1 MTKKVNRMK
10 HRIILVSGMS
20 GAGKTT
26 AMGILEDMG
35 YHCMD
40 QFPVKLLP
48 NLLEMIALESDTRFH
63 NLALSTNLV
72 DFNEFKNTLG
82 VLDIDLQI
90 LILESSNQ
98 ELLKRYKFTRRTH
111 PMLLSNIATTL
122 EDGIQIER
130 ERLSKL
136 KEQNCLVVDTSFLN
150 ATELK
155 QRLNKVFAINNR
167 ASFSISFISFGYKNG
182 LPMDADLLF
191 DVRFLPNPYWIE
203 ALRSKSGNDQEV
215 FDYVMSDKET
225 KRFIKKLKPFLDYAF
240 KQYIKEGKN
249 HFTVGIGCTGGMHRS
264 VSIVN
269 WLFDEYGK
277 KYHCFK
283 EHRDL
288 E

>member
-1 MTKKVNRMK
+1 MK

-48 NLLEMIALESDTRFH
+48 NLLEMIALENDTRFH

>member
-1 MTKKVNRMK
+1 MK

-215 FDYVMSDKET
+215 FDYVMTDKET

>member
-1 MTKKVNRMK
+1 MTKKVKRMK

>member
-1 MTKKVNRMK
+1 MK

-48 NLLEMIALESDTRFH
+48 NLLEMIAKEDDTRFH

-72 DFNEFKNTLG
+72 NFNEFKNTLG
-82 VLDIDLQI
+82 VLNIDLQI
-90 LILESSNQ
+90 LILESSHP

-122 EDGIQIER
+122 EEGIQIER
-130 ERLSKL
+130 ERLNKL

-167 ASFSISFISFGYKNG
+167 AAFSISFISFGYKNG

-191 DVRFLPNPYWIE
+191 DVRFLPNPYWE
-203 ALRSKSGNDQEV
+203 ESLRTKTGNDQEV
-215 FDYVMSDKET
+215 YDYVMTNKET
-225 KRFIKKLKPFLDYAF
+225 QRYLKKLKPFLDYSF

-269 WLFDEYGK
+269 WLFDEYSK
-277 KYHCFK
+277 KYNCFK

>member
-1 MTKKVNRMK
+1 MK

-26 AMGILEDMG
+26 AMGVLEDMG

-48 NLLEMIALESDTRFH
+48 NLLEMIALDNDARFH
-63 NLALSTNLV
+63 NLALSTNLM
-72 DFNEFKNTLG
+72 DFNEFKSALG
-82 VLDIDLQI
+82 ILDIDLQI

-130 ERLSKL
+130 ERLNKL
-136 KEQNCLVVDTSFLN
+136 KEQNCLVIDTSFLN

-203 ALRSKSGNDQEV
+203 ALRLKTGNDPEV
-215 FDYVMSDKET
+215 YDYVMSDKET

-269 WLFDEYGK
+269 WMFDEYSK
-277 KYHCFK
+277 IYHCFK

>member
-1 MTKKVNRMK
+1 MTKKVKSMK

-48 NLLEMIALESDTRFH
+48 NLLEMIANESDTRFH

-136 KEQNCLVVDTSFLN
+136 KEQNCLVIDTSFLN

-203 ALRSKSGNDQEV
+203 ALRLKSGNDKEV
-215 FDYVMSDKET
+215 YDYVISDKET
-225 KRFIKKLKPFLDYAF
+225 KRFINKLKPFLDYAF

-269 WLFDEYGK
+269 WLFEEYGK

>member
-1 MTKKVNRMK
+1 MRFLN
-10 HRIILVSGMS
+10 LPGMS

-48 NLLEMIALESDTRFH
+48 NLLEMIAKEDDTRFH

-72 DFNEFKNTLG
+72 NFNEFKNTLG

-90 LILESSNQ
+90 LILESSHP

-122 EDGIQIER
+122 EEGIQIER
-130 ERLSKL
+130 ERLNKL

-167 ASFSISFISFGYKNG
+167 AAFSISFISFGYKNG

-191 DVRFLPNPYWIE
+191 DVRFLPNPYWE
-203 ALRSKSGNDQEV
+203 ESLRTKTGNDQEV
-215 FDYVMSDKET
+215 YDYVMTNKET
-225 KRFIKKLKPFLDYAF
+225 QRYLKKLKPFLDYSF

-269 WLFDEYGK
+269 WLFDEYSK
-277 KYHCFK
+277 KYNCFK

>member
-1 MTKKVNRMK
+1 MK

-26 AMGILEDMG
+26 AMGVLEDMG

-48 NLLEMIALESDTRFH
+48 DLLEMIEDEKDTRFD

-72 DFNEFKNTLG
+72 DFNDFKNKLS

-130 ERLSKL
+130 ERLSGL
-136 KEQNCLVVDTSFLN
+136 KEQNCLVIDTSFLN

-167 ASFSISFISFGYKNG
+167 AAFSISFISFGYKNG
-182 LPMDADLLF
+182 LPMDADLVF
-191 DVRFLPNPYWIE
+191 DVRFLTNPYWVE
-203 ALRSKSGNDQEV
+203 SLRLKSGNDAEV
-215 FDYVMSDKET
+215 YDYVISDKET
-225 KRFIKKLKPFLDYAF
+225 KRFIRKVKPFLDYAF

-249 HFTVGIGCTGGMHRS
+249 HFTVAIGCTGGMHRS

-269 WLFDEYGK
+269 WMFEEYGK

>member
-1 MTKKVNRMK
+1 MK

-48 NLLEMIALESDTRFH
+48 NLLEMIAKEDDTRFH

-72 DFNEFKNTLG
+72 NFNEFKNTLG

-90 LILESSNQ
+90 LILESSHP

-122 EDGIQIER
+122 EEGIQIER
-130 ERLSKL
+130 ERLNKL

-167 ASFSISFISFGYKNG
+167 AAFSISFISFGYKNG

-191 DVRFLPNPYWIE
+191 DVRFLPNPYWE
-203 ALRSKSGNDQEV
+203 ESLRTKTGNDQEV
-215 FDYVMSDKET
+215 YDYVMTNKET
-225 KRFIKKLKPFLDYAF
+225 QTCLGQKSPTLLSPSFL
-240 KQYIKEGKN
+240 QQ
-249 HFTVGIGCTGGMHRS
+249 T
-264 VSIVN
+264 
-269 WLFDEYGK
+269 L
-277 KYHCFK
+277 
-283 EHRDL
+283 L
-288 E
+288 Q

>member
-1 MTKKVNRMK
+1 MK

-48 NLLEMIALESDTRFH
+48 NLLEMIANESDTRFH

-136 KEQNCLVVDTSFLN
+136 KEQNCLVIDTSFLN

-203 ALRSKSGNDQEV
+203 ALRLKSGNDKEV
-215 FDYVMSDKET
+215 YDYVMSDKET
-225 KRFIKKLKPFLDYAF
+225 KRFINKLKPFLDYAF

-269 WLFDEYGK
+269 WLFEEYGK

>member
-1 MTKKVNRMK
+1 
-10 HRIILVSGMS
+10 MS

>member
-1 MTKKVNRMK
+1 MK

-48 NLLEMIALESDTRFH
+48 NLLEMIAYESDTRFH

-72 DFNEFKNTLG
+72 DFNDFKNTLG

-215 FDYVMSDKET
+215 YDYVMSDKET
-225 KRFIKKLKPFLDYAF
+225 KRFINKLKPFLDYAF

>member
-1 MTKKVNRMK
+1 MK

-26 AMGILEDMG
+26 AMGVLEDMG

-48 NLLEMIALESDTRFH
+48 DLLEMIAEEKDTRFD
-63 NLALSTNLV
+63 NLALSTNLM
-72 DFNEFKNTLG
+72 DFNEFKNTLS

-90 LILESSNQ
+90 LILESSNH

-130 ERLSKL
+130 DRLSGL
-136 KEQNCLVVDTSFLN
+136 KEQNCLVIDTSFLN

-167 ASFSISFISFGYKNG
+167 AAFSISFISFGYKNG
-182 LPMDADLLF
+182 LPMDADLVF

-203 ALRSKSGNDQEV
+203 SLRLKTGNDTEV
-215 FDYVMSDKET
+215 YDYVISDKET
-225 KRFIKKLKPFLDYAF
+225 KRFINKVKPFLDYAF

-249 HFTVGIGCTGGMHRS
+249 HFTVAIGCTGGMHRS

-269 WLFDEYGK
+269 WMFEEYGK

>member
-1 MTKKVNRMK
+1 MK

-48 NLLEMIALESDTRFH
+48 NLLEMIAKEDDTRFH

-72 DFNEFKNTLG
+72 NFNEFKNTLG

-90 LILESSNQ
+90 LILESSHP

-122 EDGIQIER
+122 EEGIQIER
-130 ERLSKL
+130 ERLNKL

-167 ASFSISFISFGYKNG
+167 AAFSISFISFGYKNG

-191 DVRFLPNPYWIE
+191 DVRFLPNPYWE
-203 ALRSKSGNDQEV
+203 ESLRTKTGNDQEV
-215 FDYVMSDKET
+215 YDYVMTNKET
-225 KRFIKKLKPFLDYAF
+225 QRYLSKLKPFLDYSF

-269 WLFDEYGK
+269 WLFDEYSK
-277 KYHCFK
+277 KYNCFK

>member
-1 MTKKVNRMK
+1 MK

-26 AMGILEDMG
+26 AMGVLEDMG

-48 NLLEMIALESDTRFH
+48 NLLEMIASENDSRFQ
-63 NLALSTNLV
+63 NLALSTNLM

-90 LILESSNQ
+90 LILESNNQ

-130 ERLSKL
+130 ERLSKV
-136 KEQNCLVVDTSFLN
+136 KEQNCLVVDTSFFN

-167 ASFSISFISFGYKNG
+167 AAFSISFISFGYKNG

-191 DVRFLPNPYWIE
+191 DVRFLPNPYWVD
-203 ALRSKSGNDQEV
+203 ALRIKTGNDKDV

-225 KRFIKKLKPFLDYAF
+225 KRFISKLKPFLDYAF

-264 VSIVN
+264 VTIVN
-269 WLFDEYGK
+269 WLFDEYSK

-283 EHRDL
+283 DHRDL

>member
-1 MTKKVNRMK
+1 MK

-191 DVRFLPNPYWIE
+191 DVRFLPNPYWVE
-203 ALRSKSGNDQEV
+203 SLRSKSGNDQEV
-215 FDYVMSDKET
+215 FDYVMTDKET

>member
-1 MTKKVNRMK
+1 MK

-48 NLLEMIALESDTRFH
+48 NLLEMIANESDTRFH

-203 ALRSKSGNDQEV
+203 ALRLKSGNDKEV
-215 FDYVMSDKET
+215 YDYVMSDKET
-225 KRFIKKLKPFLDYAF
+225 KRFINKLKPFLDYAF

-269 WLFDEYGK
+269 WLFEEYGK

>member
-1 MTKKVNRMK
+1 MK

-26 AMGILEDMG
+26 AMGVLEDMG

-48 NLLEMIALESDTRFH
+48 NLLEMIAEEKNARFD
-63 NLALSTNLV
+63 NLALSTNLM
-72 DFNEFKNTLG
+72 DFNEFKNTLS
-82 VLDIDLQI
+82 VLEIDLQI

-130 ERLSKL
+130 DRLSKL
-136 KEQNCLVVDTSFLN
+136 KEQNCLMIDTSFLN

-167 ASFSISFISFGYKNG
+167 AAFSISFISFGYKNG
-182 LPMDADLLF
+182 LPMDADLVF

-203 ALRSKSGNDQEV
+203 SLRLKTGNDVEV
-215 FDYVMSDKET
+215 YDYVISDKET
-225 KRFIKKLKPFLDYAF
+225 KRFISKVKPFLDYAF

-249 HFTVGIGCTGGMHRS
+249 HFTVAIGCTGGMHRS

-269 WLFDEYGK
+269 WMFEEYGK
-277 KYHCFK
+277 NYHCFK

>member
-1 MTKKVNRMK
+1 MK
-10 HRIILVSGMS
+10 HRIILVTGMS

-26 AMGILEDMG
+26 AMGVLEDMG

-48 NLLEMIALESDTRFH
+48 NLLEIIVQENDPRFQ
-63 NLALSTNLV
+63 NLALSTNLM

-90 LILESSNQ
+90 LILETSNQ

-136 KEQNCLVVDTSFLN
+136 KEQNCFVVDTSFFN

-167 ASFSISFISFGYKNG
+167 AAFSISFISFGYKNG

-191 DVRFLPNPYWIE
+191 DVRFLTNPYWVE
-203 ALRSKSGNDQEV
+203 ELRTKTGNDQEV
-215 FDYVMSDKET
+215 YDYVMLDKET
-225 KRFIKKLKPFLDYAF
+225 KRFINKLKPFLDYAF

-249 HFTVGIGCTGGMHRS
+249 HFTVGVGCTGGMHRS

-269 WLFDEYGK
+269 WLFNEYSK

-283 EHRDL
+283 DHRDL

>member
-1 MTKKVNRMK
+1 MK

-26 AMGILEDMG
+26 AMGVLEDMG

-48 NLLEMIALESDTRFH
+48 DLLDMITEENDARFD
-63 NLALSTNLV
+63 NLALSTNLM
-72 DFNEFKNTLG
+72 DFNEFKNKLS

-90 LILESSNQ
+90 LILESSNH

-130 ERLSKL
+130 ERLSGL

-167 ASFSISFISFGYKNG
+167 AAFSISFISFGYKNG
-182 LPMDADLLF
+182 LPMDADLVF

-203 ALRSKSGNDQEV
+203 SLRLKTGNDAEV
-215 FDYVMSDKET
+215 YNYVISDKET
-225 KRFIKKLKPFLDYAF
+225 KRFISKVKPFLDYAF

-249 HFTVGIGCTGGMHRS
+249 HFTVAIGCTGGMHRS

-269 WLFDEYGK
+269 WMFEEYGK

>member
-1 MTKKVNRMK
+1 MK

-48 NLLEMIALESDTRFH
+48 NLLEMIAKEDDTRFH

-72 DFNEFKNTLG
+72 NFNEFKNTLG

-90 LILESSNQ
+90 LILESSHP

-122 EDGIQIER
+122 EEGIQIER
-130 ERLSKL
+130 ERLNKL

-167 ASFSISFISFGYKNG
+167 AAFSISFISFGYKNG

-191 DVRFLPNPYWIE
+191 DVRFLPNPYWE
-203 ALRSKSGNDQEV
+203 ESLRTKTGNDQEV
-215 FDYVMSDKET
+215 YDYVMTNKET
-225 KRFIKKLKPFLDYAF
+225 QRYLKKLKPFLDYSF

-269 WLFDEYGK
+269 WLFDEYSK
-277 KYHCFK
+277 KYNCFK

>member
-1 MTKKVNRMK
+1 MK
-10 HRIILVSGMS
+10 NRIILVSGMS

-48 NLLEMIALESDTRFH
+48 NLLEMITLESDTRFH

-191 DVRFLPNPYWIE
+191 DVRFLPNPYWVE

-215 FDYVMSDKET
+215 FDYVMTDKET

>member
-1 MTKKVNRMK
+1 MK

-48 NLLEMIALESDTRFH
+48 NLLEMIAKEDDTRFH

-72 DFNEFKNTLG
+72 NFNEFKNTLG

-90 LILESSNQ
+90 LILESSHP

-122 EDGIQIER
+122 EEGIQIER
-130 ERLSKL
+130 ERLNKL

-167 ASFSISFISFGYKNG
+167 AAFSISFISFGYKNG

-191 DVRFLPNPYWIE
+191 DVRFLPNPYWE
-203 ALRSKSGNDQEV
+203 ESLRTKTGNDQEV
-215 FDYVMSDKET
+215 YDYVMTNKET
-225 KRFIKKLKPFLDYAF
+225 QRYLKKLKPFLDYSF

-269 WLFDEYGK
+269 WLFDEYSK
-277 KYHCFK
+277 KYNWFK

>member
-1 MTKKVNRMK
+1 MK

-26 AMGILEDMG
+26 AMGVLEDMG

-48 NLLEMIALESDTRFH
+48 DLLEMIAEEKDARFD
-63 NLALSTNLV
+63 NLALSTNLM
-72 DFNEFKNTLG
+72 DFNEFKNKLS

-90 LILESSNQ
+90 LILESSNH

-130 ERLSKL
+130 ERLSGL

-167 ASFSISFISFGYKNG
+167 AAFSISFISFGYKNG
-182 LPMDADLLF
+182 LPMDADLVF

-203 ALRSKSGNDQEV
+203 SLRLKTGNDAEV
-215 FDYVMSDKET
+215 YNYVISDKET
-225 KRFIKKLKPFLDYAF
+225 KRFISKVKPFLDYAF

-249 HFTVGIGCTGGMHRS
+249 HFTVAIGCTGGMHRS

-269 WLFDEYGK
+269 WMFEEYGK

>member
-1 MTKKVNRMK
+1 MK

-48 NLLEMIALESDTRFH
+48 NLLEMIAKEDDTRFH

-72 DFNEFKNTLG
+72 NFNEFKNTLG

-90 LILESSNQ
+90 LILESSHQ

-122 EDGIQIER
+122 EEGIQIER
-130 ERLSKL
+130 ERLNKL

-167 ASFSISFISFGYKNG
+167 AAFSISFISFGYKNG
-182 LPMDADLLF
+182 LPMDVDLLF
-191 DVRFLPNPYWIE
+191 DVRFLPNPYWE
-203 ALRSKSGNDQEV
+203 ESLRTKTGNDQEV
-215 FDYVMSDKET
+215 YDYVMTNKET
-225 KRFIKKLKPFLDYAF
+225 QRYLSKLKPFLDYSF

-269 WLFDEYGK
+269 WLFDEYSK
-277 KYHCFK
+277 KYNCFK

>member
-1 MTKKVNRMK
+1 MK

>member
-1 MTKKVNRMK
+1 MK
-10 HRIILVSGMS
+10 HRMILVSGMS

-26 AMGILEDMG
+26 AMGVLEDMG

-48 NLLEMIALESDTRFH
+48 DLLEMIAEEKDTRFD
-63 NLALSTNLV
+63 NLALSTNLM
-72 DFNEFKNTLG
+72 DFNDFKNKLS

-130 ERLSKL
+130 ERLSGL
-136 KEQNCLVVDTSFLN
+136 KEQNCLVIDTSFLN

-167 ASFSISFISFGYKNG
+167 AAFSISFISFGYKNG
-182 LPMDADLLF
+182 LPMDADLVF

-203 ALRSKSGNDQEV
+203 SLRLKSGNDMEV
-215 FDYVMSDKET
+215 YDYVISDKET
-225 KRFIKKLKPFLDYAF
+225 KRFISKVKPFLDYAF

-249 HFTVGIGCTGGMHRS
+249 HFTVAIGCTGGMHRS

-269 WLFDEYGK
+269 WMFEEYGK

>member
-1 MTKKVNRMK
+1 MK

-48 NLLEMIALESDTRFH
+48 NLLEMIAKEDDTRFH

-72 DFNEFKNTLG
+72 NFNEFKNTLG

-90 LILESSNQ
+90 LILESSHP

-122 EDGIQIER
+122 EEGIQIER
-130 ERLSKL
+130 ERLNKL

-167 ASFSISFISFGYKNG
+167 AAFSISFISFGYKNG
-182 LPMDADLLF
+182 LPMDVDLLF
-191 DVRFLPNPYWIE
+191 DVRFLPNPYWE
-203 ALRSKSGNDQEV
+203 ESLRTKTGNDQEV
-215 FDYVMSDKET
+215 YDYVMTNKET
-225 KRFIKKLKPFLDYAF
+225 QRYLSKLKPFLDYSF

-269 WLFDEYGK
+269 WLFDEYSK
-277 KYHCFK
+277 KYNCFK

>member
-1 MTKKVNRMK
+1 MK

-26 AMGILEDMG
+26 AMGVLEDMG

-48 NLLEMIALESDTRFH
+48 NLLEMIAEEKNNRFD
-63 NLALSTNLV
+63 NLALSTNLM

-130 ERLSKL
+130 DRLSGL
-136 KEQNCLVVDTSFLN
+136 KEQNCLVIDTSFLN

-167 ASFSISFISFGYKNG
+167 AAFSISFISFGYKNG
-182 LPMDADLLF
+182 LPMDADLVF

-203 ALRSKSGNDQEV
+203 SLRLKTGNDTEV
-215 FDYVMSDKET
+215 YDYVISDKET
-225 KRFIKKLKPFLDYAF
+225 KRFISKVKPFLDYAF

-249 HFTVGIGCTGGMHRS
+249 HFTVAIGCTGGMHRS

-269 WLFDEYGK
+269 WMFEEYGK

>member
-1 MTKKVNRMK
+1 MK
-10 HRIILVSGMS
+10 HRMILVSGMS

-26 AMGILEDMG
+26 AMGVLEDMG

-48 NLLEMIALESDTRFH
+48 DLLEMIAEEKDTRFD
-63 NLALSTNLV
+63 NLALSTNLM
-72 DFNEFKNTLG
+72 DFNEFKNKLS

-130 ERLSKL
+130 ERLSGL
-136 KEQNCLVVDTSFLN
+136 KEQNCLVIDTSFLN

-167 ASFSISFISFGYKNG
+167 AAFSISFISFGYKNG
-182 LPMDADLLF
+182 LPMDADLVF

-203 ALRSKSGNDQEV
+203 SLRLKSGNDKEV
-215 FDYVMSDKET
+215 YDYVISDKET
-225 KRFIKKLKPFLDYAF
+225 KRFINKVKPFLDYAF

-249 HFTVGIGCTGGMHRS
+249 HFTVAIGCTGGMHRS

-269 WLFDEYGK
+269 WMFEEYGK